1 MEENENNLEQQ
12 PMIIPMSMADQY
24 FIRDNYQKLTLE
36 QLALATGANP
46 EDISAYVEA
55 YQIYLKSEQVSDDKK
70 LHFTINL
77 DSTGSVSFGL
87 EWPDLQSSEKII
99 PFVGKMFYLLNEGR
113 LKPNLAAFLQQYAE
127 ERGAYTVIKSIM
139 QSWNEQNDAVS
150 ERPIVLPNEVF

>member
-1 MEENENNLEQQ
+1 MEENENVVEQ
-12 PMIIPMSMADQY
+12 PMITPMSMADQY

-36 QLALATGANP
+36 QLSLATGANP

-55 YQIYLKSEQVSDDKK
+55 YQIYLKSEQVSEDKR
-70 LHFTINL
+70 LNFTISL
-77 DSTGSVSFGL
+77 DTTGSVSFGL
-87 EWPDLQSSEKII
+87 EWPDLQSSEKIV

-139 QSWNEQNDAVS
+139 QSWNEQDSYVS